1 MSTEGI
7 RKGTKITAE
16 EEKGMDRSKMGI
28 AVVGQADV
36 EGQDPY
42 IGRVECP
49 WCGMTGRAIL
59 DTDYY
64 KYFGCGNCGRAFRA

>member
-1 MSTEGI
+1 MSEGI
-7 RKGTKITAE
+7 RKGTKISADE
-16 EEKGMDRSKMGI
+16 AKSLDRSKMGVAI
-28 AVVGQADV
+28 TGTAEV

-49 WCGMTGRAIL
+49 WCFTRGRAIL

-64 KYFGCGNCGRAFRA
+64 KWFECGGCGRPFRA